1 MTVACIIQRISLSL
15 YLSSLFS
22 QKTFWGTSVR
32 LLLRQERLLADPIFA
47 DVALVSQ
54 EGQELWAHRALLA
67 AASPVFHRM
76 FESGMVETQESRV
89 KISAPKEVL
98 NSFVSHIYSGSFDPN
113 MDAQAMIELAH
124 MYDLQDL
131 AAFCGELLVDNLAP
145 ANVSQCARKIGRLRG
160 DGQDVFEQIWERMT
174 NRIESD
180 PVLVRALLEGHVH
193 DAS

>member
-1 MTVACIIQRISLSL
+1 MYVYIDVYISRVGVMSP
-15 YLSSLFS
+15 
-22 QKTFWGTSVR
+22 
-32 LLLRQERLLADPIFA
+32 QERLLADPLFA

-54 EGQELWAHRALLA
+54 EGEELWAHQALLA

-76 FESGMVETQESRV
+76 FSSQMVEAREKRV

-98 NSFVSHIYSGSFDPN
+98 KSFLSHVYTGHFDPN

-160 DGQDVFEQIWERMT
+160 DGHDIFEQIWERMT

-193 DAS
+193 NA